1 MEHFSIFCVSSYY
14 LNKDNIKSSVLQKLD
29 ELCIYPTNDK
39 KIIGPVI
46 SDKIEYKSNI
56 KDSQHKLTIVA

>member
-1 MEHFSIFCVSSYY
+1 M
-14 LNKDNIKSSVLQKLD
+14 LQKLD
-29 ELCIYPTNDK
+29 ELRIYPTNDK
-39 KIIGPVI
+39 KIIDPVI